1 MGACWGRRRAGHGE
15 SRKVR
20 RDLEVVRDP
29 GGHWGVGGDSG
40 GQALGGRG
48 APGESDRQRTQAALL
63 SE

>member
-1 MGACWGRRRAGHGE
+1 M
-15 SRKVR
+15 R
-20 RDLEVVRDP
+20 RDLEAVRGP
-29 GGHWGVGGDSG
+29 SGHRGVGGDSG